1 MPLAY
6 TYYPGCSVGATSI
19 WYDRSLR
26 AVAKALDVELT
37 ELDDWNCCGATA
49 YMSVR
54 ELKSFCIS
62 ARNLALAEPCG
73 RDIVTPCSACFTVLH
88 KTNRYWSEHKGMREK
103 VSTAL
108 AAAGLKYNGTVKV
121 RHALDPFVNDV
132 GLDVISERVK
142 KPLGGL
148 KVAAY
153 YGCQIVRPDTGLDS
167 ADYPVILDQLLAS
180 LGAEPVD
187 WALKARCCSA
197 SLVLG
202 RLDVALDLIA
212 DILKCAADAGAE
224 AIATVCPMCHI
235 NLETQMARVNSKYG
249 TSFEMPVLFFT
260 QLMGVA
266 LGVDEAELGLDKGFI
281 DPQPVLKR
289 RVAGASAREG
299 GVV

>member
-1 MPLAY
+1 MGLAY
-6 TYYPGCSVGATSI
+6 TYYPGCSVGATSM

-26 AVAKALDVELT
+26 AVAKALDVDLI

-62 ARNLALAEPCG
+62 ARNLALAEPLG
-73 RDIVTPCSACFTVLH
+73 RDIITPCSACFTVLH
-88 KTNRYWSEHKGMREK
+88 KTNRYWHEDEGLRGKIGQ
-103 VSTAL
+103 AL
-108 AAAGLKYNGTVKV
+108 GAAGLQYKGGVKV

-132 GLDVISERVK
+132 GLDVITERVK
-142 KPLGGL
+142 KPLSGL

-180 LGAEPVD
+180 LGAEPVT
-187 WALKARCCSA
+187 WAMKARCCSA
-197 SLVLG
+197 SLILG
-202 RLDVALDLIA
+202 RLDIALDLMA

-235 NLETQMARVNSKYG
+235 NLETQMARVNKEYG
-249 TSFEMPVLFFT
+249 FDLNLPVLFFT

-266 LGVDEAELGLDKGFI
+266 LGVDEAQLGLDKGFI
-281 DPQPVLKR
+281 DPRPLLNR
-289 RVAGASAREG
+289 AGAPR
-299 GVV
+299 GVRA